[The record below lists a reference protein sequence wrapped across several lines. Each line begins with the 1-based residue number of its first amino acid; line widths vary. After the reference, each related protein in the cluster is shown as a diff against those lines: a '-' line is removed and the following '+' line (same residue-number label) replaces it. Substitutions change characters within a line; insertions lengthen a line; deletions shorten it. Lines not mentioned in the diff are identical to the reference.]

1 MGRECQLKNIQE
13 VITYIFYLG
22 GMRLCCW
29 KAPKTD
35 DDESMYSAREG
46 ERNSLTSFVSI
57 DDEESRLAD
66 CVMTGKS
73 NIELFRKMIESKTGF
88 TKNGTI
94 GRTDLWFLPRSS
106 TGVPMIVMGEITI
119 PATISIDRIRSYI
132 MDLETKSQWDPE
144 FLMGKQI
151 ETTLLTDQTS
161 RISKCWSACR
171 SKPGISGRDFVY
183 NAYSEL
189 ADDKW
194 TVVCWS
200 ADLDEIPFGYLAKQ
214 ASSVHVRAI
223 LILGGFYVRREN
235 DMHRITYVNQV
246 ELGLSSW
253 LSDPVLKKGPALLN
267 ALAQQLD
274 S

>member
-1 MGRECQLKNIQE
+1 M
-13 VITYIFYLG
+13 ITHIFRLG

-29 KAPKTD
+29 KAVKTD
-35 DDESMYSAREG
+35 DDESMYSATEG

-57 DDEESRLAD
+57 DDEECRLAD
-66 CVMTGKS
+66 LVMTGKS
-73 NIELFRKMIESKTGF
+73 NIELFRNMIASKTGF
-88 TKNGTI
+88 TKNGKI
-94 GRTDLWFLPRSS
+94 GRTDLWYLPRSS
-106 TGVPMIVMGEITI
+106 TGVSMIVIGEILI
-119 PATISIDRIRSYI
+119 PATISIDRIRSYVI
-132 MDLETKSQWDPE
+132 DLETKSKWDPE

-151 ETTLLTDQTS
+151 ESTLLSDQTS
-161 RISKCWSACR
+161 RISKCWGACR

-189 ADDKW
+189 SDDEW

-200 ADLDEIPFGYLAKQ
+200 ADLDEIPLGYLAKK
-214 ASSVHVRAI
+214 ASSVHVRAT

-246 ELGLSSW
+246 ELGLPTW
-253 LSDPVLKKGPALLN
+253 LSDPVLKKRPALLN
-267 ALAQQLD
+267 ALAQQLY